1 MPVKDYASFVITVCL
16 FLALPGPGNLAIL
29 TAYRLGGVRAA
40 MTSTLGIACGDQI
53 LILLALGGLAAILEE
68 APLIFRWVEYAGAA
82 YLIYLGLRLMR
93 PKEVAQEF
101 SAFQLKDSFR
111 QSLWITL
118 LNPKA
123 IIFYMAFFPLF
134 IDKSR
139 RIDLQ
144 AWAVLA
150 GTIAVLTV
158 LYGVLLLMLIGLL
171 SRAFKET
178 QALTKYL
185 ARSLGVLFIGFGIK
199 LAFS

>member
-1 MPVKDYASFVITVCL
+1 
-16 FLALPGPGNLAIL
+16 
-29 TAYRLGGVRAA
+29 

-93 PKEVAQEF
+93 PKEVSQEF

-139 RIDLQ
+139 RIDLK

>member
-1 MPVKDYASFVITVCL
+1 MPVKDYASFVITICL

-29 TAYRLGGVRAA
+29 SAYRLGGMKAA
-40 MTSTLGIACGDQI
+40 MISTLGIACGDQL

-68 APLIFRWVEYAGAA
+68 APLVFRWVEYAGAA
-82 YLIYLGLRLMR
+82 YLMYLGLRLVSA
-93 PKEVAQEF
+93 KEGPQEGITIE
-101 SAFQLKDSFR
+101 LKDSFR

-134 IDKSR
+134 MDQGR
-139 RIDLQ
+139 RVDLQ

-158 LYGVLLLMLIGLL
+158 LYGLFLLLLIRLL
-171 SRAFKET
+171 SHTFKET
-178 QALTKYL
+178 QRLKKYL
-185 ARSLGVLFIGFGIK
+185 ARALGVLFIGFGIK
-199 LAFS
+199 LAFL